1 MTEARRQKGSQ
12 GNNNK
17 DLFQLDPESSL
28 PIWLQLK
35 KRFIHLIA
43 SGYYMPNDQLPTV
56 RGLAADIEINYNTV
70 CKVYKSLEDDGYI
83 VSKHRQGAYV
93 LDVSEKG
100 DVDNTVTAEIV
111 TVEYI
116 NRCLGLGMSLA
127 DVEHQF
133 RAGIAKEKAKLAK
146 GRGEE
151 TGTSNIIEFPG

>member
-1 MTEARRQKGSQ
+1 MTDVGTYVSNQ
-12 GNNNK
+12 GANNK

-35 KRFIHLIA
+35 KRFIHLIS
-43 SGYYMPNDQLPTV
+43 SGYYLPNDQLPTV

-83 VSKHRQGAYV
+83 ISKHRQGAYV

-100 DVDNTVTAEIV
+100 CVDNGVTAEIV

-127 DVEHQF
+127 DVDRQF
-133 RAGIAKEKAKLAK
+133 RVGIAKEKAKLVK
-146 GRGEE
+146 SRGEE
-151 TGTSNIIEFPG
+151 SGTSNIIEFPG